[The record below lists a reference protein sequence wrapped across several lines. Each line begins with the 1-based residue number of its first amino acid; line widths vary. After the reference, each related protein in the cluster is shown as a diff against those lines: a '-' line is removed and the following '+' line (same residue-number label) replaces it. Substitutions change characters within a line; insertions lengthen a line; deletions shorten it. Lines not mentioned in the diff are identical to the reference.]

1 MSTVRT
7 SLPTAALVL
16 LAASL
21 SAQDKPQP
29 PKILRIVE
37 ENVKAYKGAAHE
49 KNEMAWATANAAA
62 DSKAYYVALVPS
74 TGGTTVVYLQG
85 FQSYADIERAGNAAA
100 KVPGLQ
106 ARIDAITDKDAE
118 YVTSVRTMQA
128 QFRPD
133 LSCCGPTD
141 HSKVHGYRLT
151 TYRVRIGHTAEFE
164 EARNLA
170 KAVTE
175 KANPDSRLGVFSVTQ
190 GATVPTYMVFRPFTS
205 LSEFD
210 GDSARDANV
219 AAQTT
224 AEDRAK
230 VEKLYESS
238 LISREQA
245 VYMISPKQ
253 SYIPVNFADSDP
265 FWKTNPVIAAA
276 NAKKGGVAQAGAPKS
291 AKKR

>member
-141 HSKVHGYRLT
+141 HSKVHGYRVT

-164 EARNLA
+164 EARKLA

-175 KANPDSRLGVFSVTQ
+175 KANPDSRLGV
-190 GATVPTYMVFRPFTS
+190 TVPTYIVFRPFTS

-210 GDSARDANV
+210 GDSARDAIV

-253 SYIPVNFADSDP
+253 SYVPVNFADSDP